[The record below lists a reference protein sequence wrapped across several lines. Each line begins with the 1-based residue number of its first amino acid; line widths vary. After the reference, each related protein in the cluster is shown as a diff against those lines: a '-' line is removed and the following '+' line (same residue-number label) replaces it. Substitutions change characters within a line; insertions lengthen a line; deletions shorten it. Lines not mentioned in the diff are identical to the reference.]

1 MTGDRREL
9 LDFLAHS
16 LELES
21 EAEERYA
28 ELAGA
33 MAAHNNR
40 EVAEFFQRMA
50 REAGL
55 HREEVAELARGE
67 ELPALAPW
75 EFRWPEPEA
84 PESASYEAVHY
95 RMGLREAIALALANE
110 REAHRYYQNVA
121 DTAADE
127 ETSAVASTFAAEEL
141 QHAAALERLLGETPP
156 TPRFSRE
163 EDDEPTLPE

>member
-1 MTGDRREL
+1 MTGDRHSL

-28 ELAGA
+28 ELAEA

-40 EVAEFFQRMA
+40 EVAEFFQRMT

-55 HREEVAELARGE
+55 HREEVAELAAGQA
-67 ELPALAPW
+67 LPTLAPW
-75 EFRWPEPEA
+75 EFRWPDPEA

-95 RMGLREAIALALANE
+95 RMGLREAIELALANE
-110 REAHRYYQNVA
+110 RGAHRFYRHVA
-121 DTAADE
+121 DTADDE
-127 ETSAVASTFAAEEL
+127 KTVAVATRFADEEL
-141 QHAAALERLLGETPP
+141 QHAAALEQLLGETPAA
-156 TPRFSRE
+156 PRFRRE